1 MKNSCFLLFLVFVFL
16 KTDSFAQWKG
26 NTSPTY
32 SELIGH
38 LQKVDQDHSEVE
50 LYNMGSS
57 DYGLPIYVCIINGSG
72 DSLQT
77 FYKARNH
84 TTILINN
91 AIHPGEPDGINA
103 CLIWL
108 DDWIRKGKKTKDL
121 PLVAFIPA
129 YNVDGMMVRS
139 STSRANQDGPEEYG
153 FRGNAQNLDLNRD
166 FIKMDSENA
175 FTFSRIF
182 HALDPDVFVDTHV
195 SNGADYQ
202 YSLTLI
208 SSLKERLPL
217 SLRTLTYD
225 HALPDLCSSLRK
237 NYKTDLFPYVTLKG
251 ETPDSGLE
259 AFNDLPR
266 YAMGYATLF
275 NSLSFTVET
284 HMLKPFPQRVE
295 VTRQF
300 IVELIDWTAR
310 NQAFIEEIRTKAIKE
325 VRQQKNFA
333 YNYQLTEKKDSILFK
348 GFEHSYPVS
357 DVTGKPRLYYDRSK
371 PYSRFI
377 PHYNTYVPK
386 DSVLTPSSYIV
397 GLQCR
402 KVIDRLKANK
412 IQFSVF
418 EKDTVMKVW
427 ITRVISFKS
436 SGNPYEG
443 HYLHNS
449 VETVVEEQAVQIKKG
464 DIWINTE
471 QQPLFLHSVLQP
483 EGEDSYFAWNFFD
496 SYVQQKEYF
505 SAYVFEDRAAQLLT
519 ENPELKKKFDEKLN
533 SDEKFRNSTWEQLY
547 FIYRNSPNFEPS
559 WHRLPVY
566 QLF

>member
-1 MKNSCFLLFLVFVFL
+1 MFYAPISQ
-16 KTDSFAQWKG
+16 AQWKG

-32 SELIGH
+32 TELIAY
-38 LQKVDQDHSEVE
+38 LTTVDQEHPEVE

-57 DYGLPIYVCIINGSG
+57 DYGLPIYVCLINGAQ
-72 DSLQT
+72 DSLSSFQ
-77 FYKARNH
+77 KARTE

-103 CLIWL
+103 CLIWM
-108 DDWIRKGKKTKDL
+108 DEWIKKGKKTNDL
-121 PLVAFIPA
+121 PVIAFIPA

-175 FTFSRIF
+175 FTFAKIY

-202 YSLTLI
+202 YALTLI
-208 SSLKERLPL
+208 SSLKERLPDAM
-217 SLRTLTYD
+217 RTLTYD
-225 HALPDLCSSLRK
+225 HALPDLCESLRK

-266 YAMGYATLF
+266 YAMGYASLF
-275 NSLSFTVET
+275 HAVSFTVET

-300 IVELIDWTAR
+300 IVELIKWTTA
-310 NQAFIEEIRTKAIKE
+310 NKTLIESTRSMAKKQVQEQCGYK
-325 VRQQKNFA
+325 
-333 YNYQLTEKKDSILFK
+333 YNYELTDKKDSILFK

-357 DVTGKPRLYYDRSK
+357 EVTGKPRLFYDRTK
-371 PYSRFI
+371 PYSKYI
-377 PHYNTYVPK
+377 PHYNTYVSK
-386 DSVLTPSSYIV
+386 DSAAVPQSYIV

-402 KVIDRLKANK
+402 KVIERLAANG
-412 IQFSVF
+412 IQYTVF
-418 EKDTVMKVW
+418 ETDTVMNVW

-449 VETVVEEQAVQIKKG
+449 VETVLEEQRVQVKKG
-464 DIWINTE
+464 DILIDAK
-471 QQPLFLHSVLQP
+471 QQPSYLHSVFQA
-483 EGEDSYFAWNFFD
+483 EAEDSFFAWNFFD

-505 SAYVFEDRAAQLLT
+505 SAYVFEDRAAQLLV
-519 ENPELKKKFDEKLN
+519 ENPDLKKRFEEKLN

>member
-1 MKNSCFLLFLVFVFL
+1 
-16 KTDSFAQWKG
+16 
-26 NTSPTY
+26 
-32 SELIGH
+32 
-38 LQKVDQDHSEVE
+38 
-50 LYNMGSS
+50 
-57 DYGLPIYVCIINGSG
+57 
-72 DSLQT
+72 
-77 FYKARNH
+77 
-84 TTILINN
+84 
-91 AIHPGEPDGINA
+91 
-103 CLIWL
+103 
-108 DDWIRKGKKTKDL
+108 
-121 PLVAFIPA
+121 
-129 YNVDGMMVRS
+129 MMVRS

-449 VETVVEEQAVQIKKG
+449 VETVVEEQTVQIKKG